1 MSRGALHIVVVGRH
15 GQIAWDLQNSLPA
28 VGLVSAVGR
37 PQIDLADPGSI
48 RKVIREFEPTV
59 LVNAA
64 AYTAVDQAEAEPE
77 LAMKVNC
84 EAPQIMAEE
93 MKRLNGLFI
102 TYSSDYVFDGDKA
115 SPYTES
121 DPPHPLNVYG
131 ASKLAGDRAVETAGG
146 SYLVFRTSWVYAA
159 RGKNFLRT
167 IMRLAKERDELR
179 VVDDQVG
186 APTRSKDIAQA
197 TLEVLQQLAG
207 KPGSPAEALGDR
219 RGICNMT
226 SRGSVSWYGFA
237 VAIVEEMGRY
247 VMNSDKP
254 LATVIPISTRER
266 PTPATRPGNS
276 RLSNEKLRRMF
287 GVELPDWRT
296 SLLKAMEEVEAAGEP
311 QPVPADE

>member
-1 MSRGALHIVVVGRH
+1 MNRCALKIVVVGRH
-15 GQIAWDLQNSLPA
+15 GQIAWDLQRSLPA
-28 VGLVSAVGR
+28 VGSVSAVGR
-37 PQIDLADPGSI
+37 PQIDLADPDSI
-48 RKVIREFEPTV
+48 RKMIREFEPSV

-131 ASKLAGDRAVETAGG
+131 ASKLAGDSALESVGG

-167 IMRLAKERDELR
+167 IMRLARERDELR
-179 VVDDQVG
+179 VVDDQIG
-186 APTRSKDIAQA
+186 APTLSKDIAQA
-197 TLEVLQQLAG
+197 TLEVFQQLAR
-207 KPGSPAEALGDR
+207 KSCSPAEALGDR
-219 RGICNMT
+219 RGVCNMT
-226 SRGSVSWYGFA
+226 SQGSVSWYGFA
-237 VAIVEEMGRY
+237 VAIVEEMGRDI
-247 VMNSDKP
+247 MNGDKP
-254 LATVIPISTRER
+254 LATVIPISTNECPTRAIR
-266 PTPATRPGNS
+266 PKNS
-276 RLSNEKLRRMF
+276 RLSTEKLRRVF

-296 SLLKAMEEVEAAGEP
+296 SLVKVMERIEADAKP
-311 QPVPADE
+311 QPVSADE

>member
-1 MSRGALHIVVVGRH
+1 MNRAALKIVVIGRR

-28 VGLVSAVGR
+28 VGSVSAVGR

-48 RKVIREFEPTV
+48 GKMIREFEPSV

-131 ASKLAGDRAVETAGG
+131 ASKLAGDRAVEAVGG
-146 SYLVFRTSWVYAA
+146 AYLVFRTSWVYAA

-167 IMRLAKERDELR
+167 IMRLATERDELR
-179 VVDDQVG
+179 VVDDQIG
-186 APTRSKDIAQA
+186 APTLSKDIAQA
-197 TLEVLQQLAG
+197 TLQVLQQLTG
-207 KPGSPAEALGDR
+207 KSCSPAEALGDR

-226 SRGSVSWYGFA
+226 SLGSVSWYGFA
-237 VAIVEEMGRY
+237 AAIVEEMRRHA
-247 VMNSDKP
+247 MNGEKH
-254 LATVIPISTRER
+254 LARVIPISTGER
-266 PTPATRPGNS
+266 PTPATRPKNS
-276 RLSNEKLRRMF
+276 RLSTEKLRRIF
-287 GVELPDWRT
+287 GVELPDWKT
-296 SLLKAMEEVEAAGEP
+296 SLVNVIEEVETGGKL
-311 QPVPADE
+311 QPVPEDE

>member
-1 MSRGALHIVVVGRH
+1 MNRAALKIVVIGRQ

-28 VGLVSAVGR
+28 VGSVSAVGR

-48 RKVIREFEPTV
+48 RKMIREFEPSV

-93 MKRLNGLFI
+93 MKRRNGLFI

-131 ASKLAGDRAVETAGG
+131 ASKLAGDRAIEAVGG

-159 RGKNFLRT
+159 RGKNFLGT
-167 IMRLAKERDELR
+167 IMRLARERDELR
-179 VVDDQVG
+179 VVDDQIG
-186 APTRSKDIAQA
+186 APTLSKDIAQA
-197 TLEVLQQLAG
+197 TLQVLQQLTG
-207 KPGSPAEALGDR
+207 KSCSPAEALRDR

-226 SRGSVSWYGFA
+226 SRGSASWYGFA
-237 VAIVEEMGRY
+237 VAIVEEMRRH
-247 VMNSDKP
+247 VMNREKR
-254 LATVIPISTRER
+254 LARVIPISTGER
-266 PTPATRPGNS
+266 PTPATRPKNS
-276 RLSNEKLRRMF
+276 RLSNEKLQRMF
-287 GVELPDWRT
+287 GVELPEWKT
-296 SLLKAMEEVEAAGEP
+296 SLVKVMEEVEAAGKL